1 MLGDTPLAFCT
12 TCSPFF
18 DIYHGDALRSVA
30 TGTTQLL
37 PDTWIVLTWNEPN
50 DESCW
55 FSLYDYA

>member
-18 DIYHGDALRSVA
+18 DIYRGDALRSVA

-37 PDTWIVLTWNEPN
+37 PDTWIVLT
-50 DESCW
+50 
-55 FSLYDYA
+55 